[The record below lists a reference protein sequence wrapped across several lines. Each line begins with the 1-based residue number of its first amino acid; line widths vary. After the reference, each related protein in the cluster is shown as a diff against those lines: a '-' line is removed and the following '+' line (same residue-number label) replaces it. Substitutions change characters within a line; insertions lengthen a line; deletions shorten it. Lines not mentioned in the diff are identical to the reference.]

1 MSLEEKLIRTRTV
14 YQGRYVRTEERVVR
28 LPDGRE
34 SVREIVRPP
43 DAVGVLP
50 IDEDGSVH
58 LVRQY
63 RQAVGKVLL
72 EIPAGII
79 HPGESPEGTG
89 RRECEEE
96 TGLRPSKMKWLFR
109 YYHSVG
115 FSTGQIEVFLGT
127 GLGKDSGLRPDDGE
141 FIERVRMPFD
151 KLYRMA
157 VSGAIVDS
165 KTILAVL
172 WYQQIVR
179 KTGPP
184 RRTIR
189 PGASRG

>member
-1 MSLEEKLIRTRTV
+1 MSLEETLLRTKIV
-14 YQGRYVRTEERVVR
+14 YNGKYVKAEERRVR

-34 SVREIVRPP
+34 AVREIVRPP

-50 IDEDGSVH
+50 IDEDGTVH

-63 RQAVGKVLL
+63 RQAIGRVIL

-79 HPGESPEGTG
+79 NPGESKEETG

-96 TGLRPSKMKWLFR
+96 TGVRPAKMEWLFR

-115 FSTGQIEVFLGT
+115 FSTGTIEIYLGRE
-127 GLGKDSGLRPDDGE
+127 LSNASSLLPDDGE

-151 KLYRMA
+151 ELYRLA
-157 VSGAIVDS
+157 VSGEIVDS
-165 KTILAVL
+165 KTMLAVL
-172 WYQQIVR
+172 WYQHRIKKV
-179 KTGPP
+179 
-184 RRTIR
+184 
-189 PGASRG
+189 

>member
-1 MSLEEKLIRTRTV
+1 MSLEEKLIRTKTV
-14 YQGRYVRTEERVVR
+14 YNGKYVQAEERIVR

-34 SVREIVRPP
+34 AVREIVRPP

-50 IDEDGSVH
+50 IEADGTIH

-63 RQAVGKVLL
+63 RQAIGRVIL

-79 HPGESPEGTG
+79 NPGESKEETG

-96 TGLRPSKMKWLFR
+96 TGVRPAKMEWLFR

-115 FSTGQIEVFLGT
+115 FSTGNIEIYLGT
-127 GLGKDSGLRPDDGE
+127 ELAKASSLLPDDGE

-151 KLYRMA
+151 ELYRKA
-157 VSGAIVDS
+157 VSGEIVDS
-165 KTILAVL
+165 KTMLAAL
-172 WYQQIVR
+172 WYQHRVR
-179 KTGPP
+179 KV
-184 RRTIR
+184 
-189 PGASRG
+189 

>member
-1 MSLEEKLIRTRTV
+1 MSLEEKLVRTKTV
-14 YQGRYVRTEERVVR
+14 YNGKYVQAEERIVR

-34 SVREIVRPP
+34 AVREIVRPP

-50 IDEDGSVH
+50 IEADGTVH

-63 RQAVGKVLL
+63 RQAIGQVTL

-79 HPGESPEGTG
+79 DPGESKEETG

-96 TGLRPSKMKWLFR
+96 TGVRPGKMEWLFK

-115 FSTGQIEVFLGT
+115 FSTGNIEIFLGT
-127 GLGKDSGLRPDDGE
+127 DLIRTDSDHEEDGE
-141 FIERVRMPFD
+141 FLERVRMPFD
-151 KLYRMA
+151 ELYRLA
-157 VSGAIVDS
+157 VTGQIVDS

-172 WYQQIVR
+172 WYQHRVR
-179 KTGPP
+179 K
-184 RRTIR
+184 I
-189 PGASRG
+189 

>member
-1 MSLEEKLIRTRTV
+1 MSLDEKLIRTKTV
-14 YQGRYVRTEERVVR
+14 YRGKYVQAEERLVR

-34 SVREIVRPP
+34 AVREIVRPP

-50 IDEDGSVH
+50 IDTDGTVH

-63 RQAVGKVLL
+63 RQAIERVIL

-79 HPGESPEGTG
+79 NPGESKEDTG

-96 TGLRPSKMKWLFR
+96 TGVRPEKMEWLFR

-115 FSTGQIEVFLGT
+115 FSTGTIEVYLGT
-127 GLGKDSGLRPDDGE
+127 ELRKDSSLLPDDGE

-151 KLYRMA
+151 ELYRLA
-157 VSGAIVDS
+157 EDGKIVDS

-172 WYQQIVR
+172 WYQHRIR
-179 KTGPP
+179 K
-184 RRTIR
+184 R
-189 PGASRG
+189 

>member
-1 MSLEEKLIRTRTV
+1 MSLEEKLVRTKTV
-14 YQGRYVRTEERVVR
+14 YNGKYVQAEERIVR

-34 SVREIVRPP
+34 AVREIVRPP

-50 IDEDGSVH
+50 IEADGTVH

-63 RQAVGKVLL
+63 RQAIGQVTL

-79 HPGESPEGTG
+79 DPGESKEETG

-96 TGLRPSKMKWLFR
+96 TGVRPGKMEWLFK

-115 FSTGQIEVFLGT
+115 FSTGNIEIYLGT
-127 GLGKDSGLRPDDGE
+127 ELAQDSSLLPDDGE

-151 KLYRMA
+151 ELYRLA
-157 VSGAIVDS
+157 VNGHIVDS
-165 KTILAVL
+165 KTMLAVL
-172 WYQQIVR
+172 WYQHR
-179 KTGPP
+179 
-184 RRTIR
+184 IR
-189 PGASRG
+189 QK

>member
-1 MSLEEKLIRTRTV
+1 VGTDTKRCVGVSNRMSLDEKLIRTKTV
-14 YQGRYVRTEERVVR
+14 YRGKYVQAEERLVR

-34 SVREIVRPP
+34 AVREIVRPP

-50 IDEDGSVH
+50 IDTDGTVH

-63 RQAVGKVLL
+63 RQAIERVIL

-79 HPGESPEGTG
+79 NPGESKEDTG

-96 TGLRPSKMKWLFR
+96 TGVRPEKMEWLFR

-115 FSTGQIEVFLGT
+115 FSTGTIEVYLGT
-127 GLGKDSGLRPDDGE
+127 ELRKDSSLLPDDGE

-151 KLYRMA
+151 ELYRLA
-157 VSGAIVDS
+157 EDGKIVDS

-172 WYQQIVR
+172 WYQHRIR
-179 KTGPP
+179 K
-184 RRTIR
+184 R
-189 PGASRG
+189 

>member
-1 MSLEEKLIRTRTV
+1 MGTDTKRCVGVSNRMSLDEKLIRTKTV
-14 YQGRYVRTEERVVR
+14 YRGKYVQAEERLVR

-34 SVREIVRPP
+34 AVREIVRPP

-50 IDEDGSVH
+50 IDTDGTVH

-63 RQAVGKVLL
+63 RQAIERVIL

-79 HPGESPEGTG
+79 NPGESKEDTG

-96 TGLRPSKMKWLFR
+96 TGVRPEKMEWLFR

-115 FSTGQIEVFLGT
+115 FSTGTIEVYLGT
-127 GLGKDSGLRPDDGE
+127 ELRKDSSLLPDDGE

-151 KLYRMA
+151 ELYRLA
-157 VSGAIVDS
+157 EDGKIVDS

-172 WYQQIVR
+172 WYQHRIR
-179 KTGPP
+179 K
-184 RRTIR
+184 R
-189 PGASRG
+189 

>member
-1 MSLEEKLIRTRTV
+1 MSLDEKLIRTKTV
-14 YQGRYVRTEERVVR
+14 YQGKYVQTEERLVR

-34 SVREIVRPP
+34 AVREIVRPP

-50 IDEDGSVH
+50 IDTDGTVH

-63 RQAVGKVLL
+63 RQAIERVIL

-79 HPGESPEGTG
+79 NPGESKEDTG

-96 TGLRPSKMKWLFR
+96 TGVRPDKMEWLFR

-115 FSTGQIEVFLGT
+115 FSTGTIEVYLGT
-127 GLGKDSGLRPDDGE
+127 ELRKDSSLLPDDGE

-151 KLYRMA
+151 ELYRLAEDGM
-157 VSGAIVDS
+157 IVDS

-172 WYQQIVR
+172 WYQHRIR
-179 KTGPP
+179 K
-184 RRTIR
+184 R
-189 PGASRG
+189 

>member
-1 MSLEEKLIRTRTV
+1 MSLEEKLIRTKTV
-14 YQGRYVRTEERVVR
+14 YNGRYVQAEERIVR

-34 SVREIVRPP
+34 AVREIVRPP

-50 IDEDGSVH
+50 IEADGTVH

-63 RQAVGKVLL
+63 RQAIGRVIL

-79 HPGESPEGTG
+79 DSGESKEETG

-96 TGLRPSKMKWLFR
+96 SGVRPGKMEWLFR

-115 FSTGQIEVFLGT
+115 FSTGNMEIYLGMELT
-127 GLGKDSGLRPDDGE
+127 PSTAAHTDEGE

-151 KLYRMA
+151 ELYRLA
-157 VSGAIVDS
+157 VTGHIVDS
-165 KTILAVL
+165 KTMLAVL
-172 WYQQIVR
+172 WYQHRVR
-179 KTGPP
+179 KV
-184 RRTIR
+184 
-189 PGASRG
+189 